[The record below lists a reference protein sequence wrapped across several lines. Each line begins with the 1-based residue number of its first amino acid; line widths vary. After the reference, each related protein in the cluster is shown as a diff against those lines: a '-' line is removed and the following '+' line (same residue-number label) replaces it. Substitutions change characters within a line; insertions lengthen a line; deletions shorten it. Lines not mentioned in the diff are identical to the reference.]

1 MSFKFLKFTVERQ
14 RTFQIK
20 NLRGVDFIMSKDEK
34 LEELSYFYQL
44 NAEVLIDIKLS
55 DFEKL
60 LYSLIN
66 GLSKGKN
73 GCFASDE
80 YFAKIFNKSIST
92 ISRSL
97 RNLEKLGYI
106 FRETY
111 SKGENRGSARNIFT
125 QETLKNKG
133 GLIRKND
140 YQSKNKCKNDK
151 STVRKNG
158 QCTVVKNEQSLIN
171 NKQININNNDFDIL
185 EKIRQR
191 IFKFCFDNKYNH
203 KAIQK
208 ISSAAYKFNTKQDL
222 LSLEKRIINGELR
235 F

>member
-1 MSFKFLKFTVERQ
+1 
-14 RTFQIK
+14 
-20 NLRGVDFIMSKDEK
+20 MSKDEK
-34 LEELSYFYQL
+34 LNELSYFYQL
-44 NAEVLIDIKLS
+44 NAEVLIDTKLS

-97 RNLEKLGYI
+97 KNLEKLGYI

-111 SKGENRGSARNIFT
+111 SKGENRGSNRNIYT

-133 GLIRKND
+133 GLIRKNE
-140 YQSKNKCKNDK
+140 YQSKKQSKNDK
-151 STVRKNG
+151 STV
-158 QCTVVKNEQSLIN
+158 VKNEHSTVPKNEDSLIY
-171 NKQININNNDFDIL
+171 NKQININKNSCDDL

-191 IFKFCFDNKYNH
+191 IFKICLDNKYHH
-203 KAIQK
+203 KQLHK

-222 LSLEKRIINGELR
+222 LGLEKRIINGELK